1 MTTKYKPHQ
10 AMTDENEVIVGIK
23 LPKKNPSIIMVL
35 GVGGAGGNAV
45 NHMYDLGITDVT
57 FMVCNTDRQ
66 ALNASPVPIKV
77 QLGEGLGAGNDPNKG
92 RQAAIESLDDIVL
105 RFEQEGT
112 KMVFVTAGMGG
123 GTGTGAAPVIA
134 KAARDR
140 GILTVGI
147 VTLPFHAEGRK
158 RVDQANR
165 GLEELRKN
173 VDSLVVI
180 HNDNIAKIYGSLPL
194 EEAFGRRQPRVLP
207 NSSRGK
213 VM

>member
-77 QLGEGLGAGNDPNKG
+77 KLGEGLGAGNDPNKG

-105 RFEQEGT
+105 RFEQEGS
-112 KMVFVTAGMGG
+112 
-123 GTGTGAAPVIA
+123 IC
-134 KAARDR
+134 
-140 GILTVGI
+140 
-147 VTLPFHAEGRK
+147 
-158 RVDQANR
+158 
-165 GLEELRKN
+165 
-173 VDSLVVI
+173 
-180 HNDNIAKIYGSLPL
+180 
-194 EEAFGRRQPRVLP
+194 
-207 NSSRGK
+207 
-213 VM
+213 